1 MLLLSWS
8 LSSKSMFAL
17 ACCFLFGH
25 AFVPRSMEHIVN
37 SNSSWTCGLKS
48 VSMYFSSDGVTQ
60 QVHMIFGVLV
70 KRINFHSRKLRK
82 KAPKSFENP
91 PKIDVW
97 GCLGTIS
104 EPLDKH
110 LGHMLPKNSILE
122 AFESVLAAQD
132 GQFGSNLEAQDS
144 PK

>member
-1 MLLLSWS
+1 
-8 LSSKSMFAL
+8 
-17 ACCFLFGH
+17 
-25 AFVPRSMEHIVN
+25 
-37 SNSSWTCGLKS
+37 
-48 VSMYFSSDGVTQ
+48 MYFSSDGVTQ

-91 PKIDVW
+91 LKIDVW
-97 GCLGTIS
+97 GSLGTIS

-122 AFESVLAAQD
+122 AFGSVLGAQD
-132 GQFGSNLEAQDS
+132 GQFGSNLEAQDP
-144 PK
+144 PKSLQEHEKGQKMTCFWHRFFRCSSFILKGFLDDLFKENIRKL